1 MPTAVSAVVVPVP
14 VWCPDPAREVDQ
26 VTDALRQVDA
36 NLLLSLHALLE
47 ERNLTHAGT
56 RMTMSQPAM
65 SGALA
70 RLRKHFDDEL
80 LVRTGRGFELSPLG
94 EQLRPVVA
102 DAVEAA
108 EALLGN
114 EREFVPSSSTKQFD
128 VSMSEYAMTVLAEP
142 LTRLM
147 GEQAPGCSVSFDATP
162 PSREH
167 YELQLMRRDLIIAP
181 LGFDFPGRTQPI
193 FTDELVCLVARSNP
207 WLSDGGLSLEDLR
220 AMPHA
225 VAEFLTAGDRVRP
238 LEIEAGEKGLGDRTV
253 LVQVTS
259 LLTLPFAVAGT
270 DMCAFV
276 PARLAARCLDMLD
289 LVVAR
294 TPLDTVRITE
304 AAHWHPRRATDP
316 AGVWLRRL
324 LYDVALDVE
333 S

>member
-1 MPTAVSAVVVPVP
+1 MT
-14 VWCPDPAREVDQ
+14 E
-26 VTDALRQVDA
+26 ALRDVDA

-47 ERNLTHAGT
+47 ERNLTRAGE

-70 RLRKHFDDEL
+70 RLRKHFGDDL
-80 LVRTGRGFELSPLG
+80 LVRTGRGFELSPLA
-94 EQLRPVVA
+94 EELRPLVA
-102 DAVEAA
+102 EAVEAA

-114 EREFVPSSSTKQFD
+114 QREFDPTSSTKQFD

-142 LTRLM
+142 FIRLLH
-147 GEQAPGCSVSFDATP
+147 EHAPGCSVSFDSVP
-162 PSREH
+162 PSREQF
-167 YELQLMRRDLIIAP
+167 ESQLMRRDLIVVP
-181 LGFDFPGRTQPI
+181 LGFELPGRTQPI
-193 FTDELVCLVARSNP
+193 FTDELACVVARGNRH
-207 WLSDGGLSLEDLR
+207 LRDGALTLEDLA

-225 VAEFLTAGDRVRP
+225 VAEFLSAGETPRP
-238 LEIEAGEKGLGDRTV
+238 LEVEVEQKGVAGRTV

-276 PARLAARCLDMLD
+276 PARLARRCLEPLD
-289 LVVAR
+289 LVIAR

-304 AAHWHPRRATDP
+304 AAHWHPRRAEDP

-324 LYDVALDVE
+324 LYDVAVDVE
-333 S
+333 VELEGV